1 MPANLPNPAQLKLTE
16 GSPAAIVGAILAIAV
31 IRLHDRQDQL
41 DNLTE
46 QSVSTGVL
54 TTKENPID

>member
-1 MPANLPNPAQLKLTE
+1 MPANTQNPPALKLAE
-16 GSPAAIVGAILAIAV
+16 RSPAAIVGAILALAV

-46 QSVSTGVL
+46 QSVSTGCPDHQG
-54 TTKENPID
+54 EPQ